1 MAASHCRCY
10 TAAMRHLFLAAA
22 AAFVAAPAIAQGP
35 DKPPKLIIAISID
48 QFSSD
53 LFETYRPHFTGGLRR
68 LTEGGVT
75 FANGYQSHAA
85 TETCPGHSTLLTGR
99 RPAATGIVA
108 NDWIDQNAPRSDK
121 TVYCA
126 EDERMV
132 ESSSSNYTVSP
143 LHLRATTFGERLKAF
158 NPRSRNVA
166 VAGKDRA
173 AVMMGGQAPDQ
184 RWYWD
189 GKAWVTDLKSAPVP
203 RTIAAFRPAFAAAL
217 AQPRAG
223 LVPTPL
229 CQARATPYQIT
240 PTLTVGNGTL
250 ARGAGDNRN
259 FRASPEIDGAT
270 LAIALGLVGEMGLG
284 KGAAT
289 DVLSVSL
296 SATDYVGHSYGSGGQ
311 EMCLQVLGLDREL
324 DGFFVALD
332 AAKVDYA
339 VVLSADHGG
348 LDLVERLRAGGM
360 KDAARLDPEF
370 TLQNIGKQ
378 LAGRIG
384 RSAPV
389 LLGGSVGDVWIDKS
403 LSAADRRTVE
413 AGAIAI
419 AKAHPQVE
427 TVFTAAEIAA
437 TPMPS
442 GDPSKWTL
450 RQRYRASFDPAR
462 SGDLLIVL
470 KSHVAAISKPG
481 VGYVASHGSPW
492 DYDRRVPIIFYRP
505 GARPAAP
512 TAAADTVDILPTLA
526 SWVGLPIAR
535 GSVDGVCR
543 REAAVCR

>member
-1 MAASHCRCY
+1 MAATHRRCY

-35 DKPPKLIIAISID
+35 AKPPKLVIAISID
-48 QFSSD
+48 QLSSD

-68 LTEGGVT
+68 LAKGGVT
-75 FANGYQSHAA
+75 FVNGYQSHAA

-99 RPAATGIVA
+99 HPAATGIVA
-108 NDWIDQNAPRSDK
+108 NDWIDQNAARADK

-126 EDERMV
+126 EDERV
-132 ESSSSNYTVSP
+132 AGSTSSNYSVSP
-143 LHLRATTFGERLKAF
+143 VHLRVTTFGERLKAVS
-158 NPRSRNVA
+158 PRSRNVA

-173 AVMMGGQAPDQ
+173 AAMMGGQGPDQ

-189 GKAWVTDLKSAPVP
+189 GKTWSTDLKAAPVP
-203 RTIAAFRPAFAAAL
+203 RTITAFRPALAAAL

-223 LVPTPL
+223 LEPPPL

-250 ARGAGDNRN
+250 ARGTGDNRN
-259 FRASPEIDGAT
+259 FRASPELDGAT
-270 LAIALGLVGEMGLG
+270 LAIALGLVAEMGLG

-289 DVLSVSL
+289 DVLSVGL

-311 EMCLQVLGLDREL
+311 EMCLQMLGLDREL
-324 DGFFVALD
+324 GGFFAALD
-332 AAKVDYA
+332 AAKIDYA
-339 VVLSADHGG
+339 VMLSSDHGG
-348 LDLVERLRAGGM
+348 LDLVERLRAGGVSG
-360 KDAARLDPEF
+360 AQRLDPNF
-370 TLQNIGKQ
+370 TVGNIGRQ

-427 TVFTAAEIAA
+427 TVFTAAEMAA

-492 DYDRRVPIIFYRP
+492 DYDRRVPIIFWRP
-505 GARPAAP
+505 GMNPASPA
-512 TAAADTVDILPTLA
+512 AAADTVDILPTLA
-526 SWVGLPIAR
+526 SWVGLPIAA
-535 GSVDGVCR
+535 GSVDGRCR
-543 REAAVCR
+543 SEVAACR

>member
-1 MAASHCRCY
+1 MAATHRRCY
-10 TAAMRHLFLAAA
+10 AAAMRHLFLAAA
-22 AAFVAAPAIAQGP
+22 AAFAAAPAIAQGP
-35 DKPPKLIIAISID
+35 AKPPRLVIAISID

-53 LFETYRPHFTGGLRR
+53 LYEAYRPHFTGGLKR
-68 LTEGGVT
+68 LAEGGVA

-99 RPAATGIVA
+99 HPAATGIVA
-108 NDWIDQNAPRSDK
+108 NDWIDQSAPRTDK

-126 EDERMV
+126 EDERV
-132 ESSSSNYTVSP
+132 AGSTSSNYTVSP
-143 LHLRATTFGERLKAF
+143 VHLRATTLGERLKAVS
-158 NPRSRNVA
+158 PQSRNVA

-173 AVMMGGQAPDQ
+173 AAMMGGQMPDQ

-189 GKAWVTDLKSAPVP
+189 GKNWTTDLKSAPLP
-203 RTIAAFRPAFAAAL
+203 RTIAAFRPAFAAAF

-223 LVPTPL
+223 LEPPAL
-229 CQARATPYQIT
+229 CQARATPYQVT

-250 ARGAGDNRN
+250 ARDASDNRN
-259 FRASPEIDGAT
+259 LRASPEIDGAT

-284 KGAAT
+284 RGPAT
-289 DVLSVSL
+289 DVLSVGL
-296 SATDYVGHSYGSGGQ
+296 SGTDYVGHSYGSGGQ
-311 EMCLQVLGLDREL
+311 EMCLQMLGIDREL
-324 DGFFVALD
+324 GSFFAALD
-332 AAKVDYA
+332 AARIDYA

-348 LDLVERLRAGGM
+348 LDLVERLRANGVAG
-360 KDAARLDPEF
+360 AQRLDPDF
-370 TLQNIGKQ
+370 TVGNIGRQ

-384 RSAPV
+384 RSEPV

-413 AGAIAI
+413 TGAIDI
-419 AKAHPQVE
+419 ARAHPQVE
-427 TVFTAAEIAA
+427 TVFTKAEMAA

-492 DYDRRVPIIFYRP
+492 DYDRRVPIIFWRK
-505 GARPAAP
+505 GLAPASP
-512 TAAADTVDILPTLA
+512 TAAADTVDILPTVA
-526 SWVGLPIAR
+526 SWVGLPIAP
-535 GSVDGVCR
+535 GSIDGRCR
-543 REAAVCR
+543 SEAATCR

>member
-1 MAASHCRCY
+1 
-10 TAAMRHLFLAAA
+10 MRHLLLAAA

-35 DKPPKLIIAISID
+35 ARPPKLVIAISID

-53 LFETYRPHFTGGLRR
+53 LFEAYRPHFTGGLRR

-99 RPAATGIVA
+99 HPAATGIVA
-108 NDWIDQNAPRSDK
+108 NDWIDQSAPRADK
-121 TVYCA
+121 TIYCA
-126 EDERMV
+126 EDERV
-132 ESSSSNYTVSP
+132 ARSSSSNYTVSP
-143 LHLRATTFGERLKAF
+143 LHLRAATLGELMKAAS
-158 NPRSRNVA
+158 PRSRNVA

-173 AVMMGGQAPDQ
+173 AVMMSGQAPDQ

-189 GKAWVTDLKSAPVP
+189 GKAWVTDLKSAPLP
-203 RTIAAFRPAFAAAL
+203 RTIFAFRPAFAAAF

-223 LVPTPL
+223 LEPTPL
-229 CQARATPYQIT
+229 CKARATPYQVS

-284 KGAAT
+284 KGPAT
-289 DVLSVSL
+289 DMLSVGL
-296 SATDYVGHSYGSGGQ
+296 SGTDYVGHSYGWGGQ
-311 EMCLQVLGLDREL
+311 EMCLQMLGLDREL
-324 DGFFVALD
+324 DGFFAGLD
-332 AAKVDYA
+332 ASKIDYA

-348 LDLVERLRAGGM
+348 LDLVERLKAGGVA
-360 KDAARLDPEF
+360 DAARLDPEF
-370 TLQNIGKQ
+370 TVQNIGRQ

-419 AKAHPQVE
+419 ARAHPQVE
-427 TVFTAAEIAA
+427 AVFTAAELAS

-492 DYDRRVPIIFYRP
+492 DYDRRVPILFMAP
-505 GARPAAP
+505 GLRPAAP
-512 TAAADTVDILPTLA
+512 AAAADTVDILPTVA
-526 SWVGLPIAR
+526 SWVGLKLAP
-535 GSVDGVCR
+535 GSVDGRCR
-543 REAAVCR
+543 SEAATCR

>member
-1 MAASHCRCY
+1 MAATHRRCY
-10 TAAMRHLFLAAA
+10 AAAMRHLFLAAA
-22 AAFVAAPAIAQGP
+22 AAFAAAPAIAQGP
-35 DKPPKLIIAISID
+35 AKPPRLVIAISID

-53 LFETYRPHFTGGLRR
+53 LYEAYRPHFTGGLKR
-68 LTEGGVT
+68 LAEGGVA

-99 RPAATGIVA
+99 HPAATGIVA
-108 NDWIDQNAPRSDK
+108 NDWIDQSAPRTDK

-126 EDERMV
+126 EDERV
-132 ESSSSNYTVSP
+132 AGSTSSNYTVSP
-143 LHLRATTFGERLKAF
+143 VHLRATTLGERLKAVS
-158 NPRSRNVA
+158 PQSRNVA

-173 AVMMGGQAPDQ
+173 AAMMGGQVPDQ

-189 GKAWVTDLKSAPVP
+189 GKNWTTDLKSAPVP
-203 RTIAAFRPAFAAAL
+203 RTITAFRPAFAAAF

-223 LVPTPL
+223 LEPPAL
-229 CQARATPYQIT
+229 CQARATPFQVT

-250 ARGAGDNRN
+250 ARGASDNRN
-259 FRASPEIDGAT
+259 LRASPEIDGAT

-284 KGAAT
+284 RGPAT
-289 DVLSVSL
+289 DVLSVGL
-296 SATDYVGHSYGSGGQ
+296 SGTDYVGHSYGSGGQ
-311 EMCLQVLGLDREL
+311 EMCLQMLGIDREL
-324 DGFFVALD
+324 GSFFAALD
-332 AAKVDYA
+332 AARIDYA

-348 LDLVERLRAGGM
+348 LDLVERLRANGVAG
-360 KDAARLDPEF
+360 AQRLDPDF
-370 TLQNIGKQ
+370 TVGNIGRQ

-384 RSAPV
+384 RSEPV

-427 TVFTAAEIAA
+427 TVFTKAEMAA

-492 DYDRRVPIIFYRP
+492 DYDRRVPIIFWRK
-505 GARPAAP
+505 GLKPASP
-512 TAAADTVDILPTLA
+512 TAAADTVDILPTVA
-526 SWVGLPIAR
+526 SWVGLPIAP
-535 GSVDGVCR
+535 GSIDGRCR
-543 REAAVCR
+543 SEAATCR